1 MLEEPIMKKSIFAFA
16 VAFAAFLPLLAQDV
30 SLTVYNQNRALVRD
44 VRSLDLST
52 GIGTVSITDVAA
64 TIDPTSVHIKS
75 VTAPDKLNVLEQNY
89 EYDLVGSQKILEK
102 YVDQDIRLV
111 TDKGEIMSGMLLS
124 ASGEDVVIQNE
135 KGGIRIIKGKAIQ
148 SFDFSK
154 LPEGLITRPTLVWQV
169 DNAGPKK
176 QDVEVSYLTFGVNWH
191 AEYVAVTD
199 AQDKQLDL
207 SGWVS
212 IENNSGATY
221 KNAKLKLVAGDVNVI
236 QERRVSGFAEDRAV
250 LKAAAE
256 PQFEEK
262 SFFEYHLYTLQH
274 RTTVKNN
281 ETKQIA
287 LFPPSQTPAQKLF
300 LYDGAAYGDKVRVH
314 LEFKNG
320 KKEGLGMPLPK
331 GKVRVYK
338 QDTDGSL
345 EFIGEDMIDHTP
357 ADEKVRLFLGNA
369 FDLVGERV
377 QKATRKIS
385 NRSREEDYEIRL
397 RNHKKEA
404 VEITVSERFW
414 GDWKITSQSIQ
425 SVKKDSRTAEFKIPV
440 KPDGEAMLT
449 YTVLLSW

>member
-1 MLEEPIMKKSIFAFA
+1 MNAKFFFFSFAILA
-16 VAFAAFLPLLAQDV
+16 VCTASAQDI

-44 VRSLDLST
+44 IRSLDLAAGT
-52 GIGTVSITDVAA
+52 CTVSFTDVAA
-64 TIDPTSVHIKS
+64 AMDPTSVHFKS
-75 VTAPDKLNVLEQNY
+75 ATAPDKLAVLEQNY
-89 EYDLVGSQKILEK
+89 EYDLVGSQKLLEK

-111 TDKGEIMSGMLLS
+111 TDKGEIMPGKLLS
-124 ASGEDVVIQNE
+124 ASGEDVVIQDE
-135 KGGIRIIKGKAIQ
+135 KGGIRVVKGKSIQ
-148 SFDFSK
+148 NFDFPK

-176 QDVEVSYLTFGVNWH
+176 QDVEVSYLTGGVNWH

-199 AQDKQLDL
+199 AQDKQLDV

-212 IENNSGATY
+212 VENQSGASFR
-221 KNAKLKLVAGDVNVI
+221 NAKLKLVAGDVNVV
-236 QERRVSGFAEDRAV
+236 QERAAGGFMEDRAV
-250 LKAAAE
+250 LKAAAA

-262 SFFEYHLYTLQH
+262 SFFEYHMYTLQR

-281 ETKQIA
+281 ETKQVA
-287 LFPPSQTPAQKLF
+287 LFPPSRTTAQKLF
-300 LYDGAAYGDKVRVH
+300 LYDGASYGDKVRVQI
-314 LEFKNG
+314 EFKNA

-345 EFIGEDMIDHTP
+345 EFIGEDAIDHTP
-357 ADEKVRLFLGNA
+357 ADEKVRLYLGNA
-369 FDLVGERV
+369 FDLTGERV
-377 QKATRKIS
+377 QKATRKVS
-385 NRSREEDYEIRL
+385 NRSREEDYEIKL

-404 VEITVSERFW
+404 VEIVVSEKFW
-414 GDWKITSQSIQ
+414 GDWNMTKQSAP

-440 KPDGEAMLT
+440 QPNAEAVLQ

>member
-1 MLEEPIMKKSIFAFA
+1 MNTKLLFLSFAILA
-16 VAFAAFLPLLAQDV
+16 VRTASAQDI

-44 VRSLDLST
+44 IRSLDLASGT
-52 GIGTVSITDVAA
+52 GIVSITDVAA
-64 TIDPTSVHIKS
+64 AMDPTSVHFKS
-75 VTAPDKLNVLEQNY
+75 ATAPDKLAVLEQNY

-102 YVDQDIRLV
+102 YVDHDIRLV
-111 TDKGEIMSGMLLS
+111 TDKGEIMSGKLLS
-124 ASGEDVVIQNE
+124 ASGEDVVIQDE
-135 KGGIRIIKGKAIQ
+135 KGGIRIVKGKSIQ
-148 SFDFSK
+148 NFDFPK

-176 QDVEVSYLTFGVNWH
+176 QDVELSYLTGGVNWH

-199 AQDKQLDL
+199 AQDKQLDV

-212 IENNSGATY
+212 IENHSGTAY
-221 KNAKLKLVAGDVNVI
+221 RNAKLKLVAGDVNVV
-236 QERRVSGFAEDRAV
+236 QERAAGGFMEDRAV
-250 LKAAAE
+250 LKAAAA

-262 SFFEYHLYTLQH
+262 SFFEYHLYTLQR

-281 ETKQIA
+281 ETKQVA
-287 LFPPSQTPAQKLF
+287 LFPPSRTAAQKLF
-300 LYDGAAYGDKVRVH
+300 LYDGASYGDKVRVQI
-314 LEFKNG
+314 EFKNG

-345 EFIGEDMIDHTP
+345 EFIGEDAIDHTP
-357 ADEKVRLFLGNA
+357 ADEKVRLYLGNA
-369 FDLVGERV
+369 FDLTGERV
-377 QKATRKIS
+377 QKATRKVS
-385 NRSREEDYEIRL
+385 NRSREEDYEIKL

-404 VEITVSERFW
+404 VEIVVSERFW
-414 GDWKITSQSIQ
+414 GDWNLTKQSAP

-440 KPDGEAMLT
+440 QPNSEAVIQ